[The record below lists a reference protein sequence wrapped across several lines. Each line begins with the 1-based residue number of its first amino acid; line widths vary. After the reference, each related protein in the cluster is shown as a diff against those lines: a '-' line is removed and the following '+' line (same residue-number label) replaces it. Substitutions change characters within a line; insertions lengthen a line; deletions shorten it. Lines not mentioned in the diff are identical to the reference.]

1 MIATNTRGILLKATC
16 KNSSNYDEI
25 KVQKIHRP
33 DEILVFD
40 EFFFTIQ
47 AKMWIFVIFNS
58 FRFLKILLFLKS
70 FVLPEWTLIKS
81 D

>member
-40 EFFFTIQ
+40 DFFFTIQ
-47 AKMWIFVIFNS
+47 AKMWIFVFINS
-58 FRFLKILLFLKS
+58 FRFLFQVNFMKQ
-70 FVLPEWTLIKS
+70 
-81 D
+81 